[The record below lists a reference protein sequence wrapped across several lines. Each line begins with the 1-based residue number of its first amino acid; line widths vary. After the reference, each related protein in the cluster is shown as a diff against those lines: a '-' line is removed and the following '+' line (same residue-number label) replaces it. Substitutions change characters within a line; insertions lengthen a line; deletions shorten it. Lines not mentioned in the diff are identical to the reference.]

1 MESVVKLGCGNIE
14 NEIKIYKSVIADIKD
29 IISSERKVA
38 YSAANEGWSVRTLDR
53 NISTQYY
60 NRLMQAPQKETVINE
75 ML

>member
-38 YSAANEGWSVRTLDR
+38 YSAANEGWSVRTLVR
-53 NISTQYY
+53 
-60 NRLMQAPQKETVINE
+60 
-75 ML
+75 